1 MKKSILIVIMMIG
14 MFGYSQVKTNIMP
27 VPAEIEYKAGK
38 FRINESFRIN
48 ITGDPGDRIF
58 SGADRFISR
67 MDGRTGIF
75 TKHEKIKETNE
86 NPYALIQFHCN
97 RPGNL
102 IINEDESYSIII
114 TTDSINISAIN
125 DIGLLHGTETL
136 LQLLKADEEGYYF
149 PSVII
154 NDKPRFTWR
163 GLLIDP
169 GRHWL
174 PIEVILRNIDGMAVV
189 KLNVLHLHLT
199 EDQGFRIES
208 KKYPRLHE
216 LGSDGMYY
224 TQEQMKEIISYASD
238 RGIRVV
244 PEFDM
249 PGHATSWFVGYPE
262 LASAPGP
269 YSIEREWGIMN
280 PSMDP
285 TKESTYEFLENFFEE
300 MCRLFPDEYIHIG
313 GDENNGRQW
322 DANPE
327 IQAFMVENY
336 MDSNYELQSYF
347 NRRLLEILTKNGKR
361 MVGWEE
367 ILQPEMPTSI
377 VIQSWRGTRALINA
391 AKKGYQAMLSNG
403 YYIDLIQPADFHYL
417 NDPLPRDHGLSPEQ
431 IKLILGGEATMWGE
445 QITPETVDSRIWPR
459 TAAIAERF
467 WSLADIRD
475 VDDMYRRMEIINVQL
490 EEHGLSHEKNYPMM
504 LRRLT
509 GGKNISS
516 LRILVDILE
525 PVKGYARN
533 AQSDINQ
540 LCPYT
545 RTVDAARPDQPAA
558 RKFRNQVGKYLAE
571 KNEQNY
577 EIMVNNLRIWMGNH
591 ENLLPV
597 IRANPVLREIESI
610 SADLSLIAE
619 IGLHASELISE
630 GEKADN
636 SWLEESK
643 ELLIE
648 AKKPRGQVQLMIVT
662 AIEELVEHCGL

>member
-1 MKKSILIVIMMIG
+1 